1 MDWNILFFLNSALLG
16 VGLAMDAFSVSIVS
30 GLNESNMKK
39 SKAMEIAGVF
49 AFFQALMPMLGWM
62 LVSFLAEKFTALQIY
77 IPWVAFALL
86 AFLGGKMIIES
97 LKKKSDEDQNKK
109 TVLGFGTLLV
119 QGVATSIDALSVGF
133 TVEQYPPIMALVC
146 ALIIAAITFIICLSG
161 VLLGKKFGSL
171 LKKADLIGGII
182 LIGIGVEILLT
193 SLL

>member
-1 MDWNILFFLNSALLG
+1 
-16 VGLAMDAFSVSIVS
+16 
-30 GLNESNMKK
+30 
-39 SKAMEIAGVF
+39 
-49 AFFQALMPMLGWM
+49 
-62 LVSFLAEKFTALQIY
+62 
-77 IPWVAFALL
+77 
-86 AFLGGKMIIES
+86 MIIES

-133 TVEQYPPIMALVC
+133 TIEQYPPIMALVC

-161 VLLGKKFGSL
+161 VLLGKKFGLL

>member
-62 LVSFLAEKFTALQIY
+62 LVSFLAEKFTAFQIY

-86 AFLGGKMIIES
+86 AFWAENDNRIPQKEERRRSKQKNRSRLRNIVSSRRSYLYRRPIRRFYCRTIPAYNGIGLRTDYS
-97 LKKKSDEDQNKK
+97 GDN
-109 TVLGFGTLLV
+109 FHN
-119 QGVATSIDALSVGF
+119 LSVRR
-133 TVEQYPPIMALVC
+133 T
-146 ALIIAAITFIICLSG
+146 TR
-161 VLLGKKFGSL
+161 
-171 LKKADLIGGII
+171 
-182 LIGIGVEILLT
+182 
-193 SLL
+193 

>member
-1 MDWNILFFLNSALLG
+1 
-16 VGLAMDAFSVSIVS
+16 
-30 GLNESNMKK
+30 
-39 SKAMEIAGVF
+39 
-49 AFFQALMPMLGWM
+49 
-62 LVSFLAEKFTALQIY
+62 
-77 IPWVAFALL
+77 
-86 AFLGGKMIIES
+86 MIIES

>member
-62 LVSFLAEKFTALQIY
+62 LVSFLAEKFTAFQIY
-77 IPWVAFALL
+77 IPWVAFSLL

-109 TVLGFGTLLV
+109 PFS
-119 QGVATSIDALSVGF
+119 AS
-133 TVEQYPPIMALVC
+133 EHC
-146 ALIIAAITFIICLSG
+146 
-161 VLLGKKFGSL
+161 
-171 LKKADLIGGII
+171 
-182 LIGIGVEILLT
+182 
-193 SLL
+193 